1 MIARGRKPKN
11 YGPRGCLLTIALIVA
26 LVIFFEVFYG
36 MFDLWAPDHAQI
48 QSAANDLVRRQ
59 LSDETIS
66 ALTVTNIHSRKKRFS
81 LSTDRWAV
89 EGEFTL
95 SGSDGSE
102 PVSRPYVAILH
113 TVCSDHTVLR
123 CWVLEQL
130 AYDDR
135 ILRLRESP
143 GSVIN

>member
-1 MIARGRKPKN
+1 MSGRGRKPRN
-11 YGPRGCLLTIALIVA
+11 YGPRGCLLTIALIGA

-36 MFDLWAPDHAQI
+36 MFDLWAPDHVQI

-59 LSDETIS
+59 LADETIS
-66 ALTVTNIHSRKKRFS
+66 ALTVTTIHSRKKRFS

-89 EGEFTL
+89 EGELTL
-95 SGSDGSE
+95 PGPEGGAPE
-102 PVSRPYVAILH
+102 RHAYVAIVH
-113 TVCSDHTVLR
+113 AVCSDHASLH

-130 AYDDR
+130 SYGDR
-135 ILRLRESP
+135 IIRLREAP